1 MTARSVNFGPFRDV
15 RPGSLVPPAIIVLV
29 TFLILFISYDQSEG
43 NVTGSLNFFV
53 LFLTFVAVYSIFTL
67 GLNIQ
72 WGYTGVFNFGVLA
85 FFMVGAYTTAIVTK
99 GPSQSEFTQYIGG
112 WGEDL
117 DVAPFL
123 ATDQWFPFIVGTAAA
138 GIAAGVLAF
147 FVAIPTLRLRE
158 DYLAIATIGIAE
170 LVRRIA
176 IAETDLFNGTRG
188 LTGIP
193 LPLNDLVGRSDE
205 KYLKLVLAVAL
216 VVVVF
221 VLLERAVRS
230 PWGRVLLGI
239 REDELT
245 TAAGGK
251 NVLAFKTQSFVVGA
265 VIMGIG
271 GSMYAYVASSFTA
284 DTFTHFFHTF
294 LFWAMLIVGGSG
306 NNKGAIAGA
315 YVLWGFWTITSQL
328 QGYDLGIAIET
339 RLPYFRDLAVGTL
352 IVVVLLLRP
361 QGLLPQERRV
371 SIWVD
376 RRVRALRRVGSA
388 PGTAAEQALPPTQ
401 LTGTDP
407 PPDG

>member
-1 MTARSVNFGPFRDV
+1 MTARSLNVGPFHDLRIT
-15 RPGSLVPPAIIVLV
+15 SLIPPAVVVLV
-29 TFLILFISYDQSEG
+29 TFLILFISYDQSDG
-43 NVTGSLNFFV
+43 DVTGSLNFFV

-99 GPSQSEFTQYIGG
+99 GPSESEFTKYIGG

-117 DVAPFL
+117 DIAPFL
-123 ATDQWFPFIVGTAAA
+123 ATDQWFPFLVGTAAA
-138 GIAAGVLAF
+138 GLVAGVLAF

-170 LVRRIA
+170 FVRRII

-193 LPLNDLVGRSDE
+193 VPLNDLVNRSDE
-205 KYLKLVLAVAL
+205 KYLKLALAIVLVMAVFL
-216 VVVVF
+216 
-221 VLLERAVRS
+221 LLERAVRS

-245 TAAGGK
+245 TAASGK
-251 NVLAFKTQSFVVGA
+251 DVFAFKTQSFVLGA

-294 LFWAMLIVGGSG
+294 IFWAMLIVGGSG
-306 NNKGAIAGA
+306 NNKGAIVGA
-315 YVLWGFWTITSQL
+315 YVLWGFWTITSQV
-328 QGYDLGIAIET
+328 QGYDLGSAIET
-339 RLPYFRDLAVGTL
+339 RIPYVRDLTVGTL

-371 SIWVD
+371 SIWVE
-376 RRVRALRRVGSA
+376 RRVRSLRRAGSGPGAAAGKPASPA
-388 PGTAAEQALPPTQ
+388 P
-401 LTGTDP
+401 LTGSDP
-407 PPDG
+407 PGEE

>member
-1 MTARSVNFGPFRDV
+1 MTARSLNFGPFHDV
-15 RPGSLVPPAIIVLV
+15 RLAALIPPAVIVLV
-29 TFLILFISYDQSEG
+29 TFLIIFISYDQSGG
-43 NVTGSLNFFV
+43 NITGSLNFFV
-53 LFLTFVAVYSIFTL
+53 LFATFVAVYSIFTL

-85 FFMVGAYTTAIVTK
+85 FFMAGAYTAAIVTK
-99 GPSQSEFTQYIGG
+99 GPSESEFTQYIGG

-117 DVAPFL
+117 DIAPFL
-123 ATDQWFPFIVGTAAA
+123 ATDQWFPFLVGTAAA
-138 GIAAGVLAF
+138 GLVAGVLAF
-147 FVAIPTLRLRE
+147 IVAIPTLNLRG

-170 LVRRIA
+170 LVRRIV
-176 IAETDLFNGTRG
+176 IAETELFNGTRG

-193 LPLNDLVGRSDE
+193 IPLNDLVSRSDE
-205 KYLKLVLAVAL
+205 KYLKLALAVAL
-216 VVVVF
+216 LVVIF

-245 TAAGGK
+245 VAAGGK
-251 NVLAFKTQSFVVGA
+251 DVFAFKTQSFVVGA

-294 LFWAMLIVGGSG
+294 IFWAMLIVGGSG

-328 QGYDLGIAIET
+328 QGYDLGIAVET

-371 SIWVD
+371 SIWVE

-388 PGTAAEQALPPTQ
+388 PGATAEPGGPP
-401 LTGTDP
+401 G
-407 PPDG
+407 

>member
-1 MTARSVNFGPFRDV
+1 MTARSINFGPFHDV
-15 RPGSLVPPAIIVLV
+15 RLSSLIPAVIIALV

-85 FFMVGAYTTAIVTK
+85 FFMVGAYTTAIITK
-99 GPSQSEFTQYIGG
+99 GPSESEFTQYIGG
-112 WGEDL
+112 WGKDL
-117 DVAPFL
+117 DIAPFL
-123 ATDQWFPFIVGTAAA
+123 ATDQWFPFLVGTAAA
-138 GIAAGVLAF
+138 GLVAGMLAF
-147 FVAIPTLRLRE
+147 LVAIPTLNLRE

-170 LVRRIA
+170 FVRRII

-193 LPLNDLVGRSDE
+193 LPLNDLVDRSDE

-216 VVVVF
+216 VAVVF

-245 TAAGGK
+245 VAASGK
-251 NVLAFKTQSFVVGA
+251 PVFAFKTQSFVVGA

-315 YVLWGFWTITSQL
+315 YVLWGFWTITSQI
-328 QGYDLGIAIET
+328 QGYDLGSAIET
-339 RLPYFRDLAVGTL
+339 RLPYFRDFTVGTL

-371 SIWVD
+371 SIWVE
-376 RRVRALRRVGSA
+376 RRVRSMRLAGEEPSGRPDL
-388 PGTAAEQALPPTQ
+388 TAPPT
-401 LTGTDP
+401 
-407 PPDG
+407 

>member
-1 MTARSVNFGPFRDV
+1 MLPGPLGRLKLV
-15 RPGSLVPPAIIVLV
+15 SLIAPAVIVLV
-29 TFLILFISYDQSEG
+29 TFLILFISYDQSNG

-85 FFMVGAYTTAIVTK
+85 FFMIGAYTTAIITK
-99 GPSQSEFTQYIGG
+99 GPDNSQFTQYVGG

-123 ATDQWFPFIVGTAAA
+123 ATDQWFPFLVGTAAA
-138 GIAAGVLAF
+138 GAMAGLFAF
-147 FVAIPTLRLRE
+147 LISIPTLRLRE
-158 DYLAIATIGIAE
+158 DYLAIATIGFAE
-170 LVRRIA
+170 LVRRIV

-193 LPLNDLVGRSDE
+193 IPLNDLVDRGDE
-205 KYLKLVLAVAL
+205 RYLRLVLALAL
-216 VVVVF
+216 VVVVYF
-221 VLLERAVRS
+221 ALERAVRS
-230 PWGRVLLGI
+230 PWGRVLLGV

-245 TAAGGK
+245 TAASGK
-251 NVLAFKTQSFVVGA
+251 NVTAFKTQSFVVGA

-271 GSMYAYVASSFTA
+271 GSMYAYTASAFTA

-294 LFWAMLIVGGSG
+294 IFWAMLIVGGSG

-315 YVLWGFWTITSQL
+315 YVLWGFWTITSQM
-328 QGYDLGIAIET
+328 QGYDLGSAVET
-339 RLPYFRDLAVGTL
+339 RIPYFRDLLVGTL

-371 SIWVD
+371 SIWVE
-376 RRVRALRRVGSA
+376 RRVRTLGQAVRA
-388 PGTAAEQALPPTQ
+388 PSPSNTSQGGGVDPAAEA
-401 LTGTDP
+401 
-407 PPDG
+407 

>member
-1 MTARSVNFGPFRDV
+1 MTTRSLNLGRLHGI
-15 RPGSLVPPAIIVLV
+15 RLSSLIPPAVILLV
-29 TFLILFISYDQSEG
+29 TFLILFISYDQSDG
-43 NVTGSLNFFV
+43 DVTGSLNFFV

-99 GPSQSEFTQYIGG
+99 GPSQSEFTKYIGG

-123 ATDQWFPFIVGTAAA
+123 ATDQWFPFLVGTAAA
-138 GIAAGVLAF
+138 AVVAGILAF
-147 FVAIPTLRLRE
+147 IVAIPTLRLRE

-170 LVRRIA
+170 FVRRIV

-188 LTGIP
+188 LTGIRV
-193 LPLNDLVGRSDE
+193 PLNDLVNRSDE
-205 KYLKLVLAVAL
+205 KYLKLIIAIVL
-216 VVVVF
+216 VVAVF
-221 VLLERAVRS
+221 FLLERAVRS

-245 TAAGGK
+245 AAASGK
-251 NVLAFKTQSFVVGA
+251 DVFSFKTQSFVLGA
-265 VIMGIG
+265 MIMGIG

-294 LFWAMLIVGGSG
+294 IFWAMLIVGGSG

-315 YVLWGFWTITSQL
+315 YVLWGFWTITSQV
-328 QGYDLGIAIET
+328 QGYDLGSAIET
-339 RLPYFRDLAVGTL
+339 RIPYLRDLTVGAL
-352 IVVVLLLRP
+352 IVVVLLVRP

-371 SIWVD
+371 SIWVE
-376 RRVRALRRVGSA
+376 RRVRALRRAGVA
-388 PGTAAEQALPPTQ
+388 PGAAGEQ
-401 LTGTDP
+401 TGPNT
-407 PPDG
+407 